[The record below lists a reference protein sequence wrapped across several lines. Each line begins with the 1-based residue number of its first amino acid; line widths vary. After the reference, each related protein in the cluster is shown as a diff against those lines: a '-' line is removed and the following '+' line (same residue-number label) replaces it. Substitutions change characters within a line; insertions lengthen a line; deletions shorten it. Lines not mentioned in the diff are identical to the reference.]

1 MPDYT
6 IKWPIEFSGENSGY
20 TTVNETNLK
29 EVAIFN
35 LKNILLTVPGERIM
49 FPNFGVGAKRYLFE
63 QSAAPNLVE
72 LESKILNQVSIWASY
87 IKIEN
92 IDISFLQNQMSIRIK
107 FLVPSA
113 DISDVLN
120 LDINL

>member
-1 MPDYT
+1 
-6 IKWPIEFSGENSGY
+6 
-20 TTVNETNLK
+20 
-29 EVAIFN
+29 
-35 LKNILLTVPGERIM
+35 M
-49 FPNFGVGAKRYLFE
+49 FPNFGVGVKRYLFE